1 MRARPAGAGIHL
13 TVAYAAPE
21 TLAEV
26 IDLLAQHQD
35 AAKLLAGGQSLL
47 VLLRQAL
54 VTPALLVSVRR
65 VAELRAVSF
74 SPAEGLC
81 LGALIT
87 QTQLERMEVA
97 RTYYTALAE
106 AASVV
111 ATRQVRN
118 LGTLGGNLCH
128 ADPTADPPAALIAL
142 GARLEIVGPRG
153 VRQTPVEAFFRDF
166 MEVDLAADEV
176 LVRVRLPAPVPASGS
191 AYEKYRLRQVDTALV
206 GAAVW
211 LQVDETGE
219 AIRDARIG
227 LAAAGP
233 TPVRSLA
240 AEDALRGARAIPE
253 SLARAADVAA
263 QASDPLSDTEA
274 SGRYRRQMVRV
285 FVERAGARA
294 LDRARAASRQ
304 NGSES

>member
-54 VTPALLVSVRR
+54 VTPALLV
-65 VAELRAVSF
+65 ELRAVSF

-81 LGALIT
+81 LGAVIT
-87 QTQLERMEVA
+87 QTQLERKEVA

-240 AEDALRGARAIPE
+240 AEDALRGARAP
-253 SLARAADVAA
+253 
-263 QASDPLSDTEA
+263 
-274 SGRYRRQMVRV
+274 M
-285 FVERAGARA
+285 
-294 LDRARAASRQ
+294 SRLKPVTR
-304 NGSES
+304 